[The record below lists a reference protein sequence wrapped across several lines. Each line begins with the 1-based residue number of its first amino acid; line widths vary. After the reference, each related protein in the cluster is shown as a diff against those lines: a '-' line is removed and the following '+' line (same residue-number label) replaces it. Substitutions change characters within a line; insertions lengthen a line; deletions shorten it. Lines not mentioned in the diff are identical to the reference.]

1 MNKVG
6 WIIFS
11 VVVVAVLAGL
21 VAWTRMTNPP
31 IDVTSIENNSVV
43 AASSQNGNIADHT
56 KGSDAK
62 EVLFIEYGDFQCP
75 SCGGAHPQVN
85 SLMEE
90 YGDKVTFIFRNFPLT
105 SIHPNARA
113 AAAVAEAAG
122 LQGKYWEMY
131 DMLYEKQNEWSGLDA
146 SQRGNVFNTYAT
158 SLSLNMDEFT
168 TALASKEV
176 NQKISFDLA
185 LGKAAGVSATPTFF
199 VNGEK
204 LSEDAASG
212 IVQGDLT
219 AIKAQLDEL
228 TKDK

>member
-11 VVVVAVLAGL
+11 AVVVAVLAGL
-21 VAWTRMTNPP
+21 VIWTRMTNPP
-31 IDVTSIENNSVV
+31 IDVSSIENNSIV

-75 SCGGAHPQVN
+75 SCGGAHPQVS

-90 YGDKVTFIFRNFPLT
+90 YGDRVTFVFRNFPLT

-122 LQGKYWEMY
+122 LQGKYWEMH
-131 DMLYEKQNEWSGLDA
+131 DMLYQKQNEWSGLDA
-146 SQRGNVFNTYAT
+146 SQRGTVFNGYAT

-185 LGKAAGVSATPTFF
+185 FGKKATVSATPSFF
-199 VNGEK
+199 LNGTK
-204 LSEDAASG
+204 LDEEASSG
-212 IVQGDLT
+212 IVQGNLD

>member
-1 MNKVG
+1 
-6 WIIFS
+6 
-11 VVVVAVLAGL
+11 
-21 VAWTRMTNPP
+21 
-31 IDVTSIENNSVV
+31 
-43 AASSQNGNIADHT
+43 
-56 KGSDAK
+56 
-62 EVLFIEYGDFQCP
+62 
-75 SCGGAHPQVN
+75 
-85 SLMEE
+85 MEE

>member
-11 VVVVAVLAGL
+11 VVVVAVLGGL
-21 VAWTRMTNPP
+21 IAWTRITNPP
-31 IDVTSIENNSVV
+31 IDVSNIENNSVV

-56 KGSDAK
+56 KGSDTK

-75 SCGGAHPQVN
+75 SCGGAHPHVS

-90 YGDKVTFIFRNFPLT
+90 YGDKVTFVFRNFPLT

-122 LQGKYWEMY
+122 LQGKYWEMH
-131 DMLYEKQNEWSGLDA
+131 DTLYSKQNEWSGLDA
-146 SQRGNVFNTYAT
+146 SQRGAVFNTYAT
-158 SLSLNMDEFT
+158 SLSLNMDDFT

-185 LGKAAGVSATPTFF
+185 LGKKATVSATPSFF
-199 VNGEK
+199 LNGTK
-204 LSEDAASG
+204 LNEDTASG

>member
-21 VAWTRMTNPP
+21 VVWTRMTNPP
-31 IDVTSIENNSVV
+31 IDVSSIENNSIV

-56 KGSDAK
+56 KGSDAN

-85 SLMEE
+85 TLMEE

-105 SIHPNARA
+105 AIHPNARA

-122 LQGKYWEMY
+122 LQDKYWEMH
-131 DMLYEKQNEWSGLDA
+131 DMLYQKQNEWSGLDP
-146 SQRGNVFNTYAT
+146 SQRTSVFNTYAT
-158 SLSLNMDEFT
+158 SLGLDMDTFT
-168 TALASKEV
+168 ADLASKEV

-185 LGKAAGVSATPTFF
+185 LGKKAGVSATPSFF
-199 VNGEK
+199 LNGTK
-204 LSEDAASG
+204 LDEEVSSG
-212 IVQGDLT
+212 IVQGNLD